1 MLHKLGFLQ
10 GDYQISTQLN
20 GKPSW
25 TKSTYAI
32 YYRRGDWAIG
42 PMESI
47 GGEFAWIYARNDFSG
62 LTDNDNAWTF
72 YNGNSFTSPSDPKD
86 IQVTYIHEW

>member
-42 PMESI
+42 PMEFI
-47 GGEFAWIYARNDFSG
+47 GGEFAWIYASNDFSG
-62 LTDNDNAWTF
+62 LTDSDNVWKF
-72 YNGNSFTSPSDPKD
+72 SIGSNFEYPSNPKD
-86 IQVTYIHEW
+86 IQIAYIHEW

>member
-1 MLHKLGFLQ
+1 MLNEFGFLQ

-32 YYRRGDWAIG
+32 YYCMGNWAFG
-42 PMESI
+42 PLKSI
-47 GGEFAWIYARNDFSG
+47 GGGGGYAWIYAINDFSG
-62 LTDNDNAWTF
+62 LTDNENVWKFSIGSNFESNPT
-72 YNGNSFTSPSDPKD
+72 D
-86 IQVTYIHEW
+86 IQIAYIHEW